1 MRDKKRQTK
10 EEPREVELGHKA
22 KVSTNRSVYVHAR
35 LKRGVLAQT
44 DESVTL
50 NNFFDEA

>member
-1 MRDKKRQTK
+1 
-10 EEPREVELGHKA
+10 
-22 KVSTNRSVYVHAR
+22 VYVHAR